1 MAAGED
7 KEHVP
12 LPPLVYLA
20 GILLGLGI
28 NYLIPVRVFPGAL
41 QQPVGALLMA
51 LGVGLALV
59 SVVTLYRAGT
69 SPLHERPTTTIVP
82 GGVFTWSRNPIY
94 VGMTLICVGLAVF
107 FDRVWVVA
115 GTVPAVLVIH
125 FIVIARED
133 AFLEAKFGQ
142 AYLDYKRQGRRWI

>member
-28 NYLIPVRVFPGAL
+28 DYLIPVRVFPGAL

-51 LGVGLALV
+51 LGVGLR
-59 SVVTLYRAGT
+59 S
-69 SPLHERPTTTIVP
+69 
-82 GGVFTWSRNPIY
+82 
-94 VGMTLICVGLAVF
+94 CVG
-107 FDRVWVVA
+107 R
-115 GTVPAVLVIH
+115 
-125 FIVIARED
+125 D
-133 AFLEAKFGQ
+133 ALP
-142 AYLDYKRQGRRWI
+142 GRHQSFA

>member
-28 NYLIPVRVFPGAL
+28 DYLIPVRVFPGAL

-94 VGMTLICVGLAVF
+94 VGMTLICVGLAV
-107 FDRVWVVA
+107 
-115 GTVPAVLVIH
+115 L
-125 FIVIARED
+125 
-133 AFLEAKFGQ
+133 L
-142 AYLDYKRQGRRWI
+142 RQGLGRGGNRSGGVGDPLHCHRARRGVP